1 MGLHWQFGV
10 VQGASAVDIT
20 YSLAPIHTAINGAV
34 GSSVRIK
41 ADTHGT
47 DPKTELMISPTQ
59 MFLMTEP
66 GSNELLRSYAFNDS
80 DLPNFG
86 SEDDELSLNN
96 HNPRGSCFAN
106 NGSFLY
112 VVGLASPFLKRY
124 ALSTPYDFSTVTATT
139 TANTSSFAS
148 PQGIAFKTDGSVMFL
163 PESNNADV
171 KVVVLSTNYDITS
184 TFSTSTVSLAVTD
197 DDGDTI
203 TALFGIRFN
212 PDGTKV
218 FVCYKSNNT
227 PKVAEF
233 SLSTPFDLSTKSFVS
248 SLNLGS
254 LIGNIDAS
262 TLASPAGL
270 DWNSDGTKLY
280 VAGIH
285 VDHFMSGTKRTKV
298 VGLSGAT
305 GNLFTP
311 VISTTMDVGSV
322 SLSAFS
328 GSGLGALEPIIY
340 TIANPLVFEDI
351 DATGLVNSAGAIYFK
366 INDTDANGV
375 SFDDLGVTSYAWSIV
390 SFTDK
395 PGNFN
400 YPTNWVGTTSTAS
413 IWNTLRID
421 IPSLGFEES
430 DNTLRVRCKIT
441 TQAFGDTFVEAIL
454 NISFLEA

>member
-10 VQGASAVDIT
+10 VQGASAVDTT
-20 YSLAPIHTAINGAV
+20 YSLAPIQTAITGAV
-34 GSSVRIK
+34 GSSVRIRP
-41 ADTHGT
+41 DTHGT
-47 DPKTELMISPTQ
+47 DPKVELMTSPTQ

-66 GSNELLRSYAFNDS
+66 GSGEVLRSYTFNDS
-80 DLPNFG
+80 DLPDFG
-86 SEDDELSLNN
+86 SEDDELSLNG

-112 VVGLASPFLKRY
+112 VVGLASPYLKRY

-139 TANTSSFAS
+139 QTSATASFSS

-163 PESNNADV
+163 PESTNADV
-171 KVVVLSTNYDITS
+171 KVVGLGTNYDITS

-262 TLASPAGL
+262 TLATPAGL

-298 VGLSGAT
+298 AGLSGAT

-311 VISTTMDVGSV
+311 VISTTMDVGTV

-328 GSGLGALEPIIY
+328 GTGLSAGSPIIY
-340 TIANPLVFEDI
+340 EMGDGLLFGEIES
-351 DATGLVNSAGAIYFK
+351 TGLVNSAGEIYFK

-375 SFDDLGVTSYAWSIV
+375 SFDDLGIVSYAWSIT
-390 SFTDK
+390 SFSDK
-395 PGNFN
+395 GGNLN
-400 YPTNWVGTTSTAS
+400 YPTDWVGVTSTSA
-413 IWNTLRID
+413 IWDTLRID

-430 DNTLRVRCKIT
+430 NHTLSVRCVVT
-441 TQAFGDTFVEAIL
+441 TQAFGDTFVDATLSLTFSE
-454 NISFLEA
+454 

>member
-10 VQGASAVDIT
+10 VQGASGDTT
-20 YSLAPIHTAINGAV
+20 YSLAPIQTAITGAV
-34 GSSVRIK
+34 GSSVRIR

-47 DPKTELMISPTQ
+47 DPKVELMTSPTQ

-66 GSNELLRSYAFNDS
+66 GSGEVLRSYAFNDS

-86 SEDDELSLNN
+86 SEDDELSLNG

-124 ALSTPYDFSTVTATT
+124 ALSTPYDFASVTATT

-171 KVVVLSTNYDITS
+171 KVVGLSTNYDITS

-212 PDGTKV
+212 PDGSKV
-218 FVCYKSNNT
+218 FVCYKSNNI

-262 TLASPAGL
+262 TLATPAGL

-280 VAGIH
+280 VAGIQ
-285 VDHFMSGTKRTKV
+285 VDHLMSGTKRTKV

-311 VISTTMDVGSV
+311 VISTTMDVGTV
-322 SLSAFS
+322 SLSAFGGTGLS
-328 GSGLGALEPIIY
+328 AGSPIIY
-340 TIANPLVFEDI
+340 EMQNALVFGEI
-351 DATGLVNSAGAIYFK
+351 ESTGLVNSAGEIYFK

-375 SFDDLGVTSYAWSIV
+375 SFDDLGIVSYAWSIT
-390 SFTDK
+390 SFSDK
-395 PGNFN
+395 SGNLN
-400 YPTNWVGTTSTAS
+400 YPTDWVGVTSTSS

-421 IPSLGFEES
+421 IPSLGFETSE
-430 DNTLRVRCKIT
+430 NTLSVRCVVT
-441 TQAFGDTFVEAIL
+441 TQAFGDTFVDANL
-454 NISFLEA
+454 NLIFSE